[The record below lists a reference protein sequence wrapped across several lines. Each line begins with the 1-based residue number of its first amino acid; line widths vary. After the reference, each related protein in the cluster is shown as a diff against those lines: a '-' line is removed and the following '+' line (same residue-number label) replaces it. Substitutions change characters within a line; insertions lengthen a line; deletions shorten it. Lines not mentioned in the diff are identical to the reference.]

1 MTMNENSVGDI
12 FQIYEVRGVPVA
24 GAFDAPQRA
33 GLPREAFEGPSV
45 TERLYAFCCP
55 AQRVGYNPPALS
67 SAIACSR
74 TDFAMFALQPLWD
87 SGIAGGQNRRR
98 P

>member
-45 TERLYAFCCP
+45 TARDCIHSEAGRNGCRECRLPSDSHFLPRQSTFCSWER
-55 AQRVGYNPPALS
+55 R
-67 SAIACSR
+67 
-74 TDFAMFALQPLWD
+74 
-87 SGIAGGQNRRR
+87 
-98 P
+98 